1 MWQKGEGR
9 YGILFAHMRKWMK
22 EQKEEKQMTL
32 LEELKAR
39 GLVEAVTDPE
49 IEKLLETPQTVYCGF
64 DPSAA
69 SLQAGNLVSIMV
81 LRRFQQAG
89 HKVIALVGGATGLIG
104 DPSGKSA
111 ERNML
116 TVEQVEENKKG
127 IRENLS
133 RILDFDGPNAA
144 ILVDNYDW
152 YKGTSAIEFLRDI
165 AINFRV
171 PGTSAIEFLRD
182 IAINFRVPQ
191 MLAKESVKKRL
202 EASEGAL
209 TFTEFSYQILQ
220 GNDFLHLFDTF
231 GCAIEVGGADQW
243 GNITAG
249 TDLVHRM
256 RGKTAYGLT
265 FPLLLD
271 STGKKFGKSEG
282 NALFLN
288 GQMTSV
294 YDWYADVI
302 RYLKVFSLR
311 PLDEIAALE
320 AQMKANPE
328 ARIPQKA
335 LAEEITRLVHGE
347 EGLKTALGATQTL
360 FGGSVEGKS
369 ADELETI
376 FKDVK
381 SAELAKADC
390 VGKTVFMVAAD
401 AGMFNSRGDARRMA
415 QQGGLSLNGAK
426 IDANRAFEEADFVD
440 GRVAVLRSGKKN
452 HFLLK
457 VR

>member
-1 MWQKGEGR
+1 
-9 YGILFAHMRKWMK
+9 
-22 EQKEEKQMTL
+22 MTL
-32 LEELKAR
+32 FEELAAR
-39 GLVEAVTDPE
+39 GLVEATTAPE

-69 SLQAGNLVSIMV
+69 SLQAGNLVSIMM
-81 LRRFQQAG
+81 LRRLQLAG
-89 HKVIALVGGATGLIG
+89 HNVIALVGGATGLIG

-116 TVEQVEENKKG
+116 TVEKVEENKKG

-144 ILVDNYDW
+144 IMVDNYEW
-152 YKGTSAIEFLRDI
+152 YSGLSAIAFLRDI
-165 AINFRV
+165 AV
-171 PGTSAIEFLRD
+171 
-182 IAINFRVPQ
+182 NFRVPQ

-202 EASEGAL
+202 EASDGAL

-220 GNDFLHLFDTF
+220 GNDFLHLYDKY
-231 GCAIEVGGADQW
+231 GCTMEVGGADQW

-271 STGKKFGKSEG
+271 ATGKKFGKSEG
-282 NALFLN
+282 NALFMDAS
-288 GQMTSV
+288 MTSV
-294 YDWYADVI
+294 YDWYQYFLRAADADVI
-302 RYLKVFSLR
+302 RYLKVFSLKS
-311 PLDEIAALE
+311 LEEIAALE
-320 AQMKANPE
+320 EQMKANPE

-335 LAEEITRLVHGE
+335 LAEEITLLVHGE
-347 EGLKTALGATQTL
+347 AGLKTAQGATQTL
-360 FGGSVEGKS
+360 FGGSIEGKT

-381 SAELAKADC
+381 SAEVAKSEC
-390 VGKTVFMVAAD
+390 VGQSVFMIAAK
-401 AGMFNSRGDARRMA
+401 AGMFKSNGEARRMA

-426 IDANRAFEEADFVD
+426 VDDKRVFEEGDLVG

-457 VR
+457 VSQS

>member
-1 MWQKGEGR
+1 
-9 YGILFAHMRKWMK
+9 MK
-22 EQKEEKQMTL
+22 L
-32 LEELKAR
+32 IEELKER
-39 GLVEAVTDPE
+39 GLIDALTDPAIAE
-49 IEKLLETPQTVYCGF
+49 ALDSPVTLYCGF
-64 DPSAA
+64 DPSAR

-116 TVEQVEENKKG
+116 TVEQVAENKKG

-133 RILDFDGPNAA
+133 RILDFDGPNPAVM
-144 ILVDNYDW
+144 VDNYDW
-152 YKGTSAIEFLRDI
+152 YS
-165 AINFRV
+165 
-171 PGTSAIEFLRD
+171 GTSAIEFLRD

-220 GNDFLHLFDTF
+220 GNDFLHLFDSY
-231 GCAIEVGGADQW
+231 GCTLEVGGADQW

-256 RGKTAYGLT
+256 RGKTAFGLT

-271 STGKKFGKSEG
+271 STGRKFGKSEG
-282 NALFLN
+282 NALFLDAS
-288 GQMTSV
+288 MTSE
-294 YDWYADVI
+294 YDWYQYFLRAADADVI
-302 RYLKVFSLR
+302 RYLKVFSMR
-311 PLDEIAALE
+311 RSLDEIAELE

-335 LAEEITRLVHGE
+335 LAEELTRLVHGE
-347 EGLKTALGATQTL
+347 EGLKKALGATQTL
-360 FGGSVEGKS
+360 FGGDVTGRS
-369 ADELETI
+369 AAELETI

-381 SAELAKADC
+381 SAEMPKAEV
-390 VGKTVFMVAAD
+390 VGRSVWAVAAA
-401 AGMFNSRGDARRMA
+401 AGMFKSNGEARRMA
-415 QQGGLSLNGAK
+415 AQGGLSLNGAK
-426 IDANRAFEEADFVD
+426 VDDRRVFDEADLID
-440 GRVAVLRSGKKN
+440 GRVAILRQGKKN
-452 HFLLK
+452 NFLIK
-457 VR
+457 V

>member
-1 MWQKGEGR
+1 MNL
-9 YGILFAHMRKWMK
+9 I
-22 EQKEEKQMTL
+22 
-32 LEELKAR
+32 EELKER
-39 GLVEAVTDPE
+39 GLVEALTDPE
-49 IEKLLETPQTVYCGF
+49 IGKMLEKPATLYCGF
-64 DPSAA
+64 DPSAK

-81 LRRFQQAG
+81 LKRFQQAG

-116 TVEQVEENKKG
+116 TLEQVEENKRG

-144 ILVDNYDW
+144 VMVDNYDW

-171 PGTSAIEFLRD
+171 P
-182 IAINFRVPQ
+182 Q
-191 MLAKESVKKRL
+191 MLSKESVKKRL

-220 GNDFLHLFDTF
+220 GNDFLHLYDNY
-231 GCAIEVGGADQW
+231 GCMLEVGGADQW

-271 STGKKFGKSEG
+271 SAGRKFGKSEG
-282 NALFLN
+282 NALFMN
-288 GQMTSV
+288 AEMTSV
-294 YDWYADVI
+294 YDWYQYFLRAADADVI
-302 RYLKVFSLR
+302 RYLKVFSLKS
-311 PLDEIAALE
+311 LDEIAALE
-320 AQMKANPE
+320 AEMKANPE

-335 LAEEITRLVHGE
+335 LAEELTRLVHGE
-347 EGLKTALGATQTL
+347 AGLQTALGATKTL
-360 FGGSVEGKS
+360 FGGDISGKS
-369 ADELETI
+369 AAELSQI

-381 SAELAKADC
+381 SAELPAVEI
-390 VGKTVFMVAAD
+390 VGKCVYAVAAA
-401 AGMFNSRGDARRMA
+401 AGMFKSNGEARRMA
-415 QQGGLSLNGAK
+415 AQGGLSLNGAK
-426 IDANRAFEEADFVD
+426 VDDKRIFESSDLIDGEL
-440 GRVAVLRSGKKN
+440 AVLRQGKKAN
-452 HFLLK
+452 FLLRAK
-457 VR
+457 N

>member
-1 MWQKGEGR
+1 
-9 YGILFAHMRKWMK
+9 
-22 EQKEEKQMTL
+22 MTL

-127 IRENLS
+127 IRENLA

-152 YKGTSAIEFLRDI
+152 YK
-165 AINFRV
+165 
-171 PGTSAIEFLRD
+171 GTSAIEFLRD

-220 GNDFLHLFDTF
+220 GNDFLHLFDTY

-288 GQMTSV
+288 AQMTSV
-294 YDWYADVI
+294 YDWYQYFLRAADADVI
-302 RYLKVFSLR
+302 RYLKVFSTR

-390 VGKTVFMVAAD
+390 VDKPVFMVAAD

-426 IDANRAFEEADFVD
+426 IDANRAFADADFVD

>member
-1 MWQKGEGR
+1 
-9 YGILFAHMRKWMK
+9 
-22 EQKEEKQMTL
+22 MTL

-144 ILVDNYDW
+144 VLVDNYDW
-152 YKGTSAIEFLRDI
+152 YK
-165 AINFRV
+165 
-171 PGTSAIEFLRD
+171 GTSAIEFLRD

-294 YDWYADVI
+294 YDWYQYFLRAADADVI
-302 RYLKVFSLR
+302 RYLKVFSMR

-369 ADELETI
+369 ADELETV

-390 VGKTVFMVAAD
+390 VGRLVFMVAAD

-426 IDANRAFEEADFVD
+426 VDANRAFAEADFVD

>member
-1 MWQKGEGR
+1 
-9 YGILFAHMRKWMK
+9 
-22 EQKEEKQMTL
+22 MTL
-32 LEELKAR
+32 FQELVAR
-39 GLVEAVTDPE
+39 GLVQSVSDPE
-49 IEKLLETPQTVYCGF
+49 IEKMLETPQTIYCGF
-64 DPSAA
+64 DPSAS
-69 SLQAGNLVSIMV
+69 SLQAGNLVSIMM
-81 LRRFQQAG
+81 LRRLQLAG
-89 HKVIALVGGATGLIG
+89 HRVIALVGGATGLIG

-116 TVEQVEENKKG
+116 TVEQVAENKKG
-127 IRENLS
+127 IRENLA

-144 ILVDNYDW
+144 RMVDNYEW
-152 YKGTSAIEFLRDI
+152 YSGLSAIAFLRDV
-165 AINFRV
+165 AV
-171 PGTSAIEFLRD
+171 
-182 IAINFRVPQ
+182 NFRVPQ

-220 GNDFLHLFDTF
+220 GNDFLHLYDAY
-231 GCAIEVGGADQW
+231 GCTMEVGGADQW

-249 TDLVHRM
+249 TDLVRKM
-256 RGKTAYGLT
+256 RGRSVYGLT

-271 STGKKFGKSEG
+271 GSGKKFGKSEG
-282 NALFLN
+282 NAMF
-288 GQMTSV
+288 MSAEKTSV
-294 YDWYADVI
+294 YDWYQFFLRSADEDVI

-311 PLDEIAALE
+311 PLDEIAELE
-320 AQMKANPE
+320 RQMKADPE

-335 LAEEITRLVHGE
+335 LAEELTALVHGAA
-347 EGLKTALGATQTL
+347 GLETARGATQAL
-360 FGGSVEGKS
+360 FGGDVAGKG

-381 SAELAKADC
+381 SAERARADV
-390 VGKTVFMVAAD
+390 VGKTVWAVAAQ
-401 AGMFNSRGDARRMA
+401 AGMFKSNGEARRMA

-426 IDANRAFEEADFVD
+426 ADAARVFAEGDLVE

-452 HFLLK
+452 FFLLR

>member
-1 MWQKGEGR
+1 
-9 YGILFAHMRKWMK
+9 MK
-22 EQKEEKQMTL
+22 L
-32 LEELKAR
+32 IEELKAR
-39 GLVEAVTDPE
+39 GLVEALTDPE
-49 IEKLLETPQTVYCGF
+49 IEKALEKPMTIYCGF
-64 DPSAA
+64 DPSAK

-81 LRRFQQAG
+81 LRRFQEAG

-127 IRENLS
+127 IRDNLS

-152 YKGTSAIEFLRDI
+152 YK
-165 AINFRV
+165 
-171 PGTSAIEFLRD
+171 GTSAIEFLRD

-220 GNDFLHLFDTF
+220 GNDFLHLYDTY
-231 GCAIEVGGADQW
+231 GCQLEVGGADQW

-271 STGKKFGKSEG
+271 SSGKKFGKSEG
-282 NALFLN
+282 NALFMN
-288 GQMTSV
+288 GEMTPV
-294 YDWYADVI
+294 FNWYQYFLRAADADVI
-302 RYLKVFSLR
+302 RYLKVFSMKS
-311 PLDEIAALE
+311 LDEIAALE
-320 AQMKANPE
+320 EAMKANPE

-335 LAEEITRLVHGE
+335 LAEELTLLVHGE
-347 EGLKTALGATQTL
+347 EGLKKAKEATEALYAKK
-360 FGGSVEGKS
+360 SS
-369 ADELETI
+369 AD
-376 FKDVK
+376 V
-381 SAELAKADC
+381 AKAENVPSANVKLEDS
-390 VGKTVFMVAAD
+390 VGKAVWAVAAA
-401 AGMFNSRGDARRMA
+401 AGMFKSNGEARRMA
-415 QQGGLSLNGAK
+415 SQGGLSLNDAK
-426 IDANRAFEEADFVD
+426 VDDKRVFSADDVKD
-440 GRVAVLRSGKKN
+440 GVAVLRSGKKN
-452 HFLLK
+452 YFVLK
-457 VR
+457 FA

>member
-1 MWQKGEGR
+1 MNL
-9 YGILFAHMRKWMK
+9 I
-22 EQKEEKQMTL
+22 
-32 LEELKAR
+32 EELKER
-39 GLVEAVTDPE
+39 GLVEALTDPE
-49 IEKLLETPQTVYCGF
+49 IGKMLEKPTTLYCGF
-64 DPSAA
+64 DPSAK

-89 HKVIALVGGATGLIG
+89 HRVIALVGGATGLIG

-116 TVEQVEENKKG
+116 TLEQVEENKRG

-144 ILVDNYDW
+144 VMVDNYDW

-171 PGTSAIEFLRD
+171 P
-182 IAINFRVPQ
+182 Q
-191 MLAKESVKKRL
+191 MLSKESVKKRL

-220 GNDFLHLFDTF
+220 GNDFLHLYDNY
-231 GCAIEVGGADQW
+231 GCMLEVGGADQW

-271 STGKKFGKSEG
+271 SAGRKFGKSEG
-282 NALFLN
+282 NALFMN
-288 GQMTSV
+288 AEMTSV
-294 YDWYADVI
+294 YDWYQYFLRAADADVI
-302 RYLKVFSLR
+302 RYLKVFSLKS
-311 PLDEIAALE
+311 LDEIAALE
-320 AQMKANPE
+320 AEMKTNPE

-335 LAEEITRLVHGE
+335 LAEELTRLVHGE
-347 EGLKTALGATQTL
+347 AGLQTALGATKTL
-360 FGGSVEGKS
+360 FGGDVSGKS
-369 ADELETI
+369 AAELSQI

-381 SAELAKADC
+381 SAELPAAEI
-390 VGKTVFMVAAD
+390 VGKSVYAVAAA
-401 AGMFNSRGDARRMA
+401 AGMFKSNGEARRMA
-415 QQGGLSLNGAK
+415 AQGGLSLNGAK
-426 IDANRAFEEADFVD
+426 VDDKRIFESSDLIDGEL
-440 GRVAVLRSGKKN
+440 AVLRQGKKAN
-452 HFLLK
+452 FLLRAK
-457 VR
+457 N

>member
-1 MWQKGEGR
+1 MN
-9 YGILFAHMRKWMK
+9 
-22 EQKEEKQMTL
+22 L
-32 LEELKAR
+32 LEELKER
-39 GLVEAVTDPE
+39 GLVEALTDPE
-49 IEKLLETPQTVYCGF
+49 IGKMLEKPTTLYCGF
-64 DPSAA
+64 DPSAR

-81 LRRFQQAG
+81 LKRFQQAG

-116 TVEQVEENKKG
+116 TLEQVEENKRG

-144 ILVDNYDW
+144 VMVDNYDW
-152 YKGTSAIEFLRDI
+152 YK
-165 AINFRV
+165 
-171 PGTSAIEFLRD
+171 GTSAIEFLRD

-220 GNDFLHLFDTF
+220 GNDFLHLYDNY
-231 GCAIEVGGADQW
+231 GCMLEIGGADQW

-271 STGKKFGKSEG
+271 SAGRKFGKSEG
-282 NALFLN
+282 NALFMN
-288 GQMTSV
+288 AEMTSV
-294 YDWYADVI
+294 YDWYQYFLRAADADVI
-302 RYLKVFSLR
+302 RYLKVFSLKS
-311 PLDEIAALE
+311 LDEIAKLE
-320 AQMKANPE
+320 AEMKANPE

-335 LAEEITRLVHGE
+335 LAEELTRLVHGE
-347 EGLKTALGATQTL
+347 EGLQAALSATKTL
-360 FGGSVEGKS
+360 FSGDVSGKS
-369 ADELETI
+369 AADLSQI

-381 SAELAKADC
+381 SAELPISEIAGKC
-390 VGKTVFMVAAD
+390 VYAVAAA
-401 AGMFNSRGDARRMA
+401 AGMFKSNGEARRMA
-415 QQGGLSLNGAK
+415 VQGGLSLNGVK
-426 IDANRAFEEADFVD
+426 VDDKRVFSNEDLIDGEL
-440 GRVAVLRSGKKN
+440 AVLRQGKKAN
-452 HFLLK
+452 FLIK
-457 VR
+457 AKN

>member
-1 MWQKGEGR
+1 
-9 YGILFAHMRKWMK
+9 MK
-22 EQKEEKQMTL
+22 L
-32 LEELKAR
+32 IEELKER
-39 GLVEAVTDPE
+39 GLVDALTDPAIAE
-49 IEKLLETPQTVYCGF
+49 AMDRPLTLYCGF
-64 DPSAA
+64 DPSAR

-116 TVEQVEENKKG
+116 TVEQVAENKKG

-144 ILVDNYDW
+144 VMVDNYDW
-152 YKGTSAIEFLRDI
+152 YS
-165 AINFRV
+165 
-171 PGTSAIEFLRD
+171 GTSAIEFLRD

-220 GNDFLHLFDTF
+220 GNDFLHLFDNY
-231 GCAIEVGGADQW
+231 GCTLEVGGADQW

-256 RGKTAYGLT
+256 RGKTAFGLT

-271 STGKKFGKSEG
+271 STGRKFGKSEG
-282 NALFLN
+282 NALFLDAS
-288 GQMTSV
+288 MTSE
-294 YDWYADVI
+294 YDWYQYFLRAADADVI
-302 RYLKVFSLR
+302 RYLKVFSMRSLG
-311 PLDEIAALE
+311 EIAELE

-335 LAEEITRLVHGE
+335 LAEELTRLVHGE
-347 EGLKTALGATQTL
+347 KGLEKALGATRTL
-360 FGGSVEGKS
+360 FGGDVAGRS

-381 SAELAKADC
+381 SAQMPKTEI
-390 VGKTVFMVAAD
+390 VGRPVYAVAAA
-401 AGMFNSRGDARRMA
+401 AGMFKSNGEARRMA
-415 QQGGLSLNGAK
+415 AQGGLSLNGAK
-426 IDANRAFEEADFVD
+426 VDDKRVFGEGDLID
-440 GRVAVLRSGKKN
+440 GRVAILKQGKKN
-452 HFLLK
+452 NFLLK
-457 VR
+457 V

>member
-1 MWQKGEGR
+1 
-9 YGILFAHMRKWMK
+9 MK
-22 EQKEEKQMTL
+22 L
-32 LEELKAR
+32 IEELKAR
-39 GLVEAVTDPE
+39 GLVEALTDPE
-49 IEKLLETPQTVYCGF
+49 IEKALEKPMTVYCGF
-64 DPSAA
+64 DPSAR
-69 SLQAGNLVSIMV
+69 SLQAGNLVSIIV
-81 LRRFQQAG
+81 LKRFQQAG
-89 HKVIALVGGATGLIG
+89 HKIIALVGGATGLIG

-116 TVEQVEENKKG
+116 TVEQVAENKAG

-133 RILDFDGPNAA
+133 RILDFEGPNAA
-144 ILVDNYDW
+144 IMVDNYDW
-152 YKGTSAIEFLRDI
+152 YKS
-165 AINFRV
+165 
-171 PGTSAIEFLRD
+171 TSAIEFLRD

-220 GNDFLHLFDTF
+220 GNDFLHLYDTY
-231 GCAIEVGGADQW
+231 GCQMEVGGADQW

-288 GQMTSV
+288 AEMTSV
-294 YDWYADVI
+294 YDWYQYFLRAADSDVI
-302 RYLKVFSLR
+302 RYLKVFSMKS
-311 PLDEIAALE
+311 LDEIADLE
-320 AQMKANPE
+320 AQMKAHPE

-335 LAEEITRLVHGE
+335 LAEELTRLVHGE

-360 FGGSVEGKS
+360 FGGDIAGKS
-369 ADELETI
+369 AAQLEEI

-381 SAELAKADC
+381 SAEMPKAEIT
-390 VGKTVFMVAAD
+390 GKPVFMVAAA
-401 AGMFNSRGDARRMA
+401 AGMFKSNGEARRMA
-415 QQGGLSLNGAK
+415 SQGGLALNGAK
-426 IDANRAFEEADFVD
+426 VDDKSVFADSDLVD
-440 GRVAVLRSGKKN
+440 GRIAVLRQGKKN
-452 HFLLK
+452 NFLLK
-457 VR
+457 AL

>member
-1 MWQKGEGR
+1 
-9 YGILFAHMRKWMK
+9 
-22 EQKEEKQMTL
+22 MTL
-32 LEELKAR
+32 FQELVAR
-39 GLVEAVTDPE
+39 GLVQSVSDPE
-49 IEKLLETPQTVYCGF
+49 IEKMLETPQTIYCGF
-64 DPSAA
+64 DPSAS
-69 SLQAGNLVSIMV
+69 SLQAGNLVSIMM
-81 LRRFQQAG
+81 LRRLQLAG
-89 HKVIALVGGATGLIG
+89 HRVIALVGGATGLIG

-116 TVEQVEENKKG
+116 TVEQVAENKKG
-127 IRENLS
+127 IRENLA

-144 ILVDNYDW
+144 RMVDNYEW
-152 YKGTSAIEFLRDI
+152 YSGLSAIAFLRDV
-165 AINFRV
+165 AV
-171 PGTSAIEFLRD
+171 
-182 IAINFRVPQ
+182 NFRVPQ

-220 GNDFLHLFDTF
+220 GNDFLHLYDAY
-231 GCAIEVGGADQW
+231 GCTMEVGGADQW

-249 TDLVHRM
+249 TDLVRKM
-256 RGKTAYGLT
+256 RGRSVYGLT

-271 STGKKFGKSEG
+271 GTGKKFGKSEG
-282 NALFLN
+282 NAMF
-288 GQMTSV
+288 MSAEKTSV
-294 YDWYADVI
+294 YDWYQFFLRSADEDVI

-311 PLDEIAALE
+311 PLDEIAELE
-320 AQMKANPE
+320 RQMKANPE

-335 LAEEITRLVHGE
+335 LAEELTALVHGAA
-347 EGLKTALGATQTL
+347 GLETARGATQAL
-360 FGGSVEGKS
+360 FGGDVTGKG

-381 SAELAKADC
+381 SAERARADV
-390 VGKTVFMVAAD
+390 VGKTVWAVAAQ
-401 AGMFNSRGDARRMA
+401 AGMFKSNGEARRMA

-426 IDANRAFEEADFVD
+426 ADAARVFAEGDLVE

-452 HFLLK
+452 FFLLR

>member
-1 MWQKGEGR
+1 
-9 YGILFAHMRKWMK
+9 MK
-22 EQKEEKQMTL
+22 L

-39 GLVEAVTDPE
+39 GLVEALTDPE
-49 IEKLLETPQTVYCGF
+49 IEKALESPMTVYCGF
-64 DPSAA
+64 DPSAR

-89 HKVIALVGGATGLIG
+89 HNVIALVGGATGLIG

-116 TVEQVEENKKG
+116 TVGQVEENKKG

-152 YKGTSAIEFLRDI
+152 YR
-165 AINFRV
+165 
-171 PGTSAIEFLRD
+171 GTSAIEFLRD

-220 GNDFLHLFDTF
+220 GNDFLHLYDNY
-231 GCAIEVGGADQW
+231 GCTLEVGGADQW

-256 RGKTAYGLT
+256 RGKTAFGLT

-271 STGKKFGKSEG
+271 SSGKKFGKSEG

-288 GQMTSV
+288 GEMTSV
-294 YDWYADVI
+294 YDWYQYFLRSADADVI
-302 RYLKVFSLR
+302 RYLKVFSMKS
-311 PLDEIAALE
+311 LDEIAELE
-320 AQMKANPE
+320 KEMKARPE

-335 LAEEITRLVHGE
+335 LAEELTRLVHGE
-347 EGLKTALGATQTL
+347 AGLKTALGATETL

-369 ADELETI
+369 ADELESV

-381 SAELAKADC
+381 SASLPKSEI
-390 VGKTVFMVAAD
+390 VGRSVYMVAAQ
-401 AGMFNSRGDARRMA
+401 AGMFRSNGEARRMA
-415 QQGGLSLNGAK
+415 AQGGLSLNGA
-426 IDANRAFEEADFVD
+426 RADDRRVFAETDLVD
-440 GRVAVLRSGKKN
+440 GRVAVLRQGKRN
-452 HFLLK
+452 NFLLK
-457 VR
+457 AV

>member
-1 MWQKGEGR
+1 
-9 YGILFAHMRKWMK
+9 
-22 EQKEEKQMTL
+22 MTL
-32 LEELKAR
+32 FEELEAR

-49 IEKLLETPQTVYCGF
+49 IARMLETPQTVYCGF
-64 DPSAA
+64 DPSAS
-69 SLQAGNLVSIMV
+69 SLQAGNLVSIMM
-81 LRRFQQAG
+81 LRRLQLKG
-89 HKVIALVGGATGLIG
+89 HKIIALVGGATGLIG

-116 TVEQVEENKKG
+116 TLEQVAENKKG

-144 ILVDNYDW
+144 IMVDNYDW
-152 YKGTSAIEFLRDI
+152 YSGLSAIAFLRD
-165 AINFRV
+165 V
-171 PGTSAIEFLRD
+171 
-182 IAINFRVPQ
+182 AINFRVPQ

-220 GNDFLHLFDTF
+220 GNDFLHLFDQY
-231 GCAIEVGGADQW
+231 GCTMEVGGADQW

-249 TDLVHRM
+249 TDLVHKM
-256 RGKTAYGLT
+256 RGKTVFGLT

-271 STGKKFGKSEG
+271 GSGKKFGKSEG
-282 NALFLN
+282 NAMF
-288 GQMTSV
+288 MSAEKTSV
-294 YDWYADVI
+294 YDWYQFFLRSADDDVI

-311 PLDEIAALE
+311 PLEEIAELE
-320 AQMKANPE
+320 AQMKAHPE

-335 LAEEITRLVHGE
+335 LAEELTRLVHGE

-360 FGGSVEGKS
+360 FGGDVSGKS
-369 ADELETI
+369 ADELETV

-381 SAELAKADC
+381 SATLVKGDI
-390 VGKTVFMVAAD
+390 VGKSVFAVAAA
-401 AGMFNSRGDARRMA
+401 AGMFKSNGEARRMA

-426 IDANRAFEEADFVD
+426 ADDKRVFAEDDLVD

-452 HFLLK
+452 YFLVK
-457 VR
+457 VGS

>member
-1 MWQKGEGR
+1 
-9 YGILFAHMRKWMK
+9 MK
-22 EQKEEKQMTL
+22 L
-32 LEELKAR
+32 IEELKER
-39 GLVEAVTDPE
+39 GLIDSLTDPAIAE
-49 IEKLLETPQTVYCGF
+49 ALEKPVTLYCGF
-64 DPSAA
+64 DPSAK

-81 LRRFQQAG
+81 LKRFQMAG

-116 TVEQVEENKKG
+116 TVEQVAENKKG

-144 ILVDNYDW
+144 TMVDNYDW
-152 YKGTSAIEFLRDI
+152 YS
-165 AINFRV
+165 
-171 PGTSAIEFLRD
+171 GTSAIEFLRD

-220 GNDFLHLFDTF
+220 GNDFLHLYDTY
-231 GCAIEVGGADQW
+231 GCQLEVGGADQW

-288 GQMTSV
+288 AEMTSV
-294 YDWYADVI
+294 YDWYQYFLRAADADVI
-302 RYLKVFSLR
+302 RYLKVFSMRSLE
-311 PLDEIAALE
+311 EIAQLE
-320 AQMKANPE
+320 RQMKANPE

-335 LAEEITRLVHGE
+335 LAEELTRLVHGE
-347 EGLKTALGATQTL
+347 EGLKKALGATQTL
-360 FGGSVEGKS
+360 FGGDVAGKS

-381 SAELAKADC
+381 SAEMPKGEII
-390 VGKTVFMVAAD
+390 GKPVFMVAAA
-401 AGMFNSRGDARRMA
+401 AGMFKSNGEARRMA
-415 QQGGLSLNGAK
+415 AQGGLSLNGAK
-426 IDANRAFEEADFVD
+426 VDDKRVFEESDLIDV
-440 GRVAVLRSGKKN
+440 RVAILKQGKKN
-452 HFLLK
+452 NFLLK
-457 VR
+457 VAS

>member
-1 MWQKGEGR
+1 
-9 YGILFAHMRKWMK
+9 MK
-22 EQKEEKQMTL
+22 L
-32 LEELKAR
+32 LDELKAR
-39 GLVEAVTDPE
+39 GLVEALTDPA
-49 IEKLLETPQTVYCGF
+49 IEQALDKPMTVYCGF
-64 DPSAA
+64 DPSAR
-69 SLQAGNLVSIMV
+69 SLQAGNLVSIIV
-81 LRRFQQAG
+81 LKRFQQAG
-89 HKVIALVGGATGLIG
+89 HKVIAVVGGATGLIG

-116 TVEQVEENKKG
+116 TVEQVAENKAG

-133 RILDFDGPNAA
+133 RILDFEGPNAA
-144 ILVDNYDW
+144 VLVDNYDW
-152 YKGTSAIEFLRDI
+152 YK
-165 AINFRV
+165 
-171 PGTSAIEFLRD
+171 GTSAIEFLRD

-220 GNDFLHLFDTF
+220 GNDFLHLYDTY
-231 GCAIEVGGADQW
+231 GCQMEVGGADQW

-288 GQMTSV
+288 GEMTSV
-294 YDWYADVI
+294 YDWYQYFLRAADADVI
-302 RYLKVFSLR
+302 RYLKVFSMKSLE
-311 PLDEIAALE
+311 EIAELE
-320 AQMKANPE
+320 AQMKAHPE

-335 LAEEITRLVHGE
+335 LAEELTRLVHGE
-347 EGLKTALGATQTL
+347 EGLQKALGATQTL
-360 FGGSVEGKS
+360 FGGDVSGKS
-369 ADELETI
+369 AAELESI

-381 SAELAKADC
+381 SAEMGKDEV
-390 VGKTVFMVAAD
+390 VGKAVFMVAAA
-401 AGMFNSRGDARRMA
+401 AGMFKSNGEARRLA

-426 IDANRAFEEADFVD
+426 VDDKRVFAAEDLVD
-440 GRVAVLRSGKKN
+440 GRIAILKQGKKN
-452 HFLLK
+452 NFLLK
-457 VR
+457 VRS

>member
-1 MWQKGEGR
+1 MS
-9 YGILFAHMRKWMK
+9 LF
-22 EQKEEKQMTL
+22 
-32 LEELKAR
+32 EELKAR

-171 PGTSAIEFLRD
+171 P
-182 IAINFRVPQ
+182 Q

-220 GNDFLHLFDTF
+220 GNDFLHLFDTY

-288 GQMTSV
+288 AQMTSV
-294 YDWYADVI
+294 YDWYQYFLRAADADVI
-302 RYLKVFSLR
+302 RYLKVFSMR

-320 AQMKANPE
+320 VQMKANPE

-335 LAEEITRLVHGE
+335 LAEELTRLVHGE

-415 QQGGLSLNGAK
+415 QQGGLSLNGEK
-426 IDANRAFEEADFVD
+426 IDANRAFAESDFVD
-440 GRVAVLRSGKKN
+440 GRVAVWRSGKKN

-457 VR
+457 VY

>member
-1 MWQKGEGR
+1 
-9 YGILFAHMRKWMK
+9 
-22 EQKEEKQMTL
+22 MTL
-32 LEELKAR
+32 FEELNAR
-39 GLVEAVTDPE
+39 GLVEAATDPE
-49 IEKLLETPQTVYCGF
+49 IAKMLEKPLTVYCGF

-69 SLQAGNLVSIMV
+69 SLQAGNLVSIMM
-81 LRRFQQAG
+81 LRRLQLAG

-104 DPSGKSA
+104 DPSGKSV

-116 TVEQVEENKKG
+116 TVEKVAENKKG

-133 RILDFDGPNAA
+133 RILDFEGPNAA
-144 ILVDNYDW
+144 IMVDNYDW
-152 YKGTSAIEFLRDI
+152 YSGLSAIAFLRDV
-165 AINFRV
+165 AV
-171 PGTSAIEFLRD
+171 
-182 IAINFRVPQ
+182 NFRVPQ

-202 EASEGAL
+202 EASDGAL

-220 GNDFLHLFDTF
+220 GNDFLHLFDNY
-231 GCAIEVGGADQW
+231 GCTLEVGGADQW

-271 STGKKFGKSEG
+271 ASGKKFGKSEG
-282 NALFLN
+282 NALFMDAAL
-288 GQMTSV
+288 TPV
-294 YDWYADVI
+294 YDWYQYFLRASDADVI
-302 RYLKVFSLR
+302 RYLKVFSLK

-335 LAEEITRLVHGE
+335 LAEELTLLVHGE
-347 EGLKTALGATQTL
+347 EGLKTALGATKTL
-360 FGGSVEGKS
+360 FGGDVSGKS
-369 ADELETI
+369 ADELEDI

-381 SAELAKADC
+381 SAEVAGTDV
-390 VGKTVFMVAAD
+390 VGKPVFAVAAA
-401 AGMFNSRGDARRMA
+401 AGMFKSNGEARRMA
-415 QQGGLSLNGAK
+415 QQGGLSINGAK
-426 IDANRAFEEADFVD
+426 ADDKRLFAAEDLVD

-457 VR
+457 VAKA

>member
-1 MWQKGEGR
+1 
-9 YGILFAHMRKWMK
+9 
-22 EQKEEKQMTL
+22 MTL
-32 LEELKAR
+32 FEELAAR
-39 GLVEAVTDPE
+39 GLVEATTAPE

-69 SLQAGNLVSIMV
+69 SLQAGNLVSIMM
-81 LRRFQQAG
+81 LRRLQLAG
-89 HKVIALVGGATGLIG
+89 HRVIALVGGATGLIG

-116 TVEQVEENKKG
+116 TVEKVEENKKG

-144 ILVDNYDW
+144 VMVDNYEW
-152 YKGTSAIEFLRDI
+152 YSGLSAIAFLRDI
-165 AINFRV
+165 AV
-171 PGTSAIEFLRD
+171 
-182 IAINFRVPQ
+182 NFRVPQ

-202 EASEGAL
+202 EASDGAL

-220 GNDFLHLFDTF
+220 GNDFLHLYDKY
-231 GCAIEVGGADQW
+231 GCTMEVGGADQW

-271 STGKKFGKSEG
+271 ATGKKFGKSEG
-282 NALFLN
+282 NALFMDAS
-288 GQMTSV
+288 MTSV
-294 YDWYADVI
+294 YDWYQYFLRAADADVI
-302 RYLKVFSLR
+302 RYLKVFSLKS
-311 PLDEIAALE
+311 LEEIAALE
-320 AQMKANPE
+320 EQMKANPE

-335 LAEEITRLVHGE
+335 LAEEITLLVHGE
-347 EGLKTALGATQTL
+347 AGLKTAQGATQTL
-360 FGGSVEGKS
+360 FGGSIEGKT

-381 SAELAKADC
+381 SAEVAKAEC
-390 VGKTVFMVAAD
+390 VGQPVFMIAAK
-401 AGMFNSRGDARRMA
+401 AGMFKSNGEARRMA

-426 IDANRAFEEADFVD
+426 VDDKRVFEEGDLVG

-457 VR
+457 VSQS